1 MFSERALLDEGL
13 QRHDLDVGAQIDVR
27 ILERAEDLGVLA
39 ARLGGKIDGAHGH
52 LATQCQRI
60 LSNQRIAV
68 TRQARI
74 RESDFY
80 AR

>member
-39 ARLGGKIDGAHGH
+39 ARLGGKIDGAHGGPE
-52 LATQCQRI
+52 I
-60 LSNQRIAV
+60 GVN
-68 TRQARI
+68 
-74 RESDFY
+74 EY
-80 AR
+80 N